1 MIFEDKIKKI
11 KFMDLFSVISIFM
24 TIIIFT
30 VLNRNFLGPINIKNI
45 LVDTAPL
52 LIVATG
58 VTFVLLIGS
67 VDLSVGSIASCACV
81 FSGMGYPIF
90 GNKVFLLILL
100 FGVLAGAINGILFV
114 VLKIP
119 TFVVTLCTMNIWACV
134 ALLVSN
140 GRPTGI
146 PIEMWGSL
154 KWSKIHFGIIP
165 ILFILSL
172 LFLALFYII
181 QSKTKLGK
189 SIFAV
194 GSNQNAAR
202 MMGIN
207 VSIVKMWPFVFS
219 GIGAALGGFFYTII
233 LKSSLPTVGSSLTL
247 MAMASVALG
256 GTPLTGGKG
265 SVLRTLLGVLLVI
278 IIQNGLNVIA
288 VDAFWQQIVFG
299 AIVIFAVYLN
309 TDKSSRSIIVK

>member
-1 MIFEDKIKKI
+1 MVFENKIKKMKI
-11 KFMDLFSVISIFM
+11 MDLFSIISIFV
-24 TIIIFT
+24 TVLIFT
-30 VLNRNFLGPINIKNI
+30 LLNKNFLGPINIKNI

-67 VDLSVGSIASCACV
+67 VDLSVGSIVSCACV
-81 FSGMGYPIF
+81 FTGLGYPIM
-90 GNKVFLLILL
+90 GNKIIILVLL
-100 FGVLAGAINGILFV
+100 FGIIAGAINGALFV

-140 GRPTGI
+140 GRPSGI
-146 PIEMWGSL
+146 PIEIWGIL

-172 LFLALFYII
+172 VFLLFFYII
-181 QSKTKLGK
+181 QSKTKLGN

-194 GSNQNAAR
+194 GANQNAAR

-219 GIGAALGGFFYTII
+219 GVGAALGGVCYTLI
-233 LKSSLPTVGSSLTL
+233 LKSSLPTVGNSLTL

-256 GTPLTGGKG
+256 GTPLTGGRG
-265 SVLRTLLGVLLVI
+265 SVLRTLLGALLVI

-309 TDKSSRSIIVK
+309 SDKSSRNMVVK